1 MSSARSRRLV
11 YGILLAVILLFSC
24 RRTAAEDQVITVSVF
39 ISGITET
46 EEASGFTGVVDGRPF
61 KAAVGLAR
69 DLINSD
75 TSLLPG
81 YRLELAFTD
90 AKVSIAA

>member
-1 MSSARSRRLV
+1 MQ
-11 YGILLAVILLFSC
+11 FNC
-24 RRTAAEDQVITVSVF
+24 RPTAAEDQVITVSVF

-69 DLINSD
+69 DLINND

-81 YRLELAFTD
+81 YRLELSFTD
-90 AKVSIAA
+90 AKVSINPRGVS